1 MKALWSAPRW
11 FWVNCSRPGAWFS
24 WSQRLP
30 KAPASTQ
37 MTRQKKRTV
46 AEQRKWWP
54 YLSCIIIFHM
64 FQHSIGIMVGW
75 LVRSPKDK
83 LGGLQQAAT
92 ASNHGIAGTPTWSL
106 QDPYLSKR
114 PKQLHATCS
123 CLIYSFQNNR
133 ARRTSSWANK
143 ATGM

>member
-1 MKALWSAPRW
+1 MAIYS
-11 FWVNCSRPGAWFS
+11 
-24 WSQRLP
+24 
-30 KAPASTQ
+30 
-37 MTRQKKRTV
+37 
-46 AEQRKWWP
+46 
-54 YLSCIIIFHM
+54 
-64 FQHSIGIMVGW
+64 W
-75 LVRSPKDK
+75 LVGSKSK
-83 LGGLQQAAT
+83 GQIGGLQQAAT

>member
-1 MKALWSAPRW
+1 MYIYIY
-11 FWVNCSRPGAWFS
+11 
-24 WSQRLP
+24 
-30 KAPASTQ
+30 
-37 MTRQKKRTV
+37 TRQ
-46 AEQRKWWP
+46 
-54 YLSCIIIFHM
+54 IIPQDENCKVGHGWGSPSALAPQAAM
-64 FQHSIGIMVGW
+64 EWETCGFQLLVDVKDTCHEHAMGGSQNRGFPCQHGW

-133 ARRTSSWANK
+133 ARRTSS
-143 ATGM
+143 